1 MYYGI
6 TQTATDFSGTEDSWF
21 RGVIKSL
28 LFFIPR
34 ANPDVERLLPD
45 VKAWALELSDD
56 GWPER
61 EIGISSSGEVLF
73 RLPDDRN
80 TGFWTDMARK
90 QFSASELKP
99 LSKEEFDKLWGQ
111 LTPGPSFQ
119 RTVVDGR

>member
-6 TQTATDFSGTEDSWF
+6 TQTATDFSGTEDSWL

-34 ANPDVERLLPD
+34 ANPDVERLFPH
-45 VKAWALELSDD
+45 VKAWAIELSDD

-61 EIGISSSGEVLF
+61 EIGISSSGKVLF
-73 RLPDDRN
+73 CLPDDRN

-90 QFSASELKP
+90 QFLVSELKP
-99 LSKEEFDKLWGQ
+99 LSKEEFDKLWSE
-111 LTPGPSFQ
+111 LTPSP
-119 RTVVDGR
+119 